1 MAYKHKWYDCRGSG
15 PLRVIG
21 LLLFWI
27 FCGICFGCFK
37 SCNFLVSFCLY
48 VLCYGDSWSW
58 FENQGKE
65 ARLLVHHFMYSCVC
79 VCVLWNILT
88 VLVCIIMFLSVINF
102 ILSLYIFLL
111 TQNKILHLGFDYHH
125 NIIINV
131 SEFDSI
137 HRLIAPPCSVNSSHW
152 KKNFWEGT
160 NFQLLGT
167 LGFAFNSSLVI
178 PTLLAE
184 LVLWPMPLQCWWTMS
199 K

>member
-1 MAYKHKWYDCRGSG
+1 MVWLPWVRPPPGHWSPPLLDFLRHLLRLFQIMQLPCFLLSLRLMLRRQLELIRKSG
-15 PLRVIG
+15 ERRKT
-21 LLLFWI
+21 F
-27 FCGICFGCFK
+27 
-37 SCNFLVSFCLY
+37 SASFY
-48 VLCYGDSWSW
+48 VL
-58 FENQGKE
+58 
-65 ARLLVHHFMYSCVC
+65 VCVCEC

-184 LVLWPMPLQCWWTMS
+184 LVLWPMPSQCWWTMS